1 MANLLIA
8 ADPIEP
14 VKKSKKSKT
23 KPLLIAD
30 EALQEEEVDPR
41 DSLSETIQDTAMG
54 AAQGVTFNF
63 ADELYG
69 MGASAIGDK
78 SYEEERDFARQEWE
92 AARERSP
99 VGSLVGEVGGAVV
112 SPLNKVLGAG
122 KGLKGIFRGAAEG
135 AAQSYGATDEESLKG
150 QILETGVGSGV
161 GAGTG
166 AISNLLTKTFSKS
179 PTALRSEVLGVKAK
193 DYRVEGPGDRKKIVE
208 RIKDTGMLKGR
219 KAEYNPTTLKF
230 EPRSKSKFTLDEI
243 EKNTEER
250 LLNRSVEA
258 SEKLQERKIREFG
271 DALNNIK
278 VPVNS
283 LNEMAEEIADEY
295 SKRGLSKGPM
305 DRMKAAANISE
316 HIKQQLQIQG
326 SGLEGGVLLK
336 DLDSVKRM
344 AQEDVK
350 NFSKSLGELG
360 DSEEL
365 ARITARK
372 LKTLVENNIGSEEFK
387 KINSAQHDMLSIKGD
402 LLDRIK
408 SLELESPGRK
418 SYGHTGVLD
427 RIVEGATGSSQGR
440 LDAANMKE
448 MYEGLPKIFNPAKA
462 VIPYAL
468 EETPGALYRQN
479 MQGDNVRGNWRN
491 PSSYNG
497 TTMITPREIINYK
510 IPRTTQG
517 ILENKDKVIA
527 KLVQNGVPDDLVDTI
542 TQALN
547 EDQEAVGNIAP
558 LVLSQFPTIFERSK
572 YKVFDGQFLDPQDR
586 ARAADD
592 ISKRDDLNSVARAKM
607 INEINKS
614 GKVPE
619 GMS

>member
-14 VKKSKKSKT
+14 KKSKKK
-23 KPLLIAD
+23 LLIAAED
-30 EALQEEEVDPR
+30 DLPQEQEVGDPR
-41 DSLSETIQDTAMG
+41 DVLSETVQDTAMG
-54 AAQGVTFNF
+54 AAQGATFNF

-69 MGASAIGDK
+69 MGASALGDK
-78 SYEEERDFARQEWE
+78 TYEEERDSARKVWE
-92 AARERSP
+92 EARERSP
-99 VGSLVGEVGGAVV
+99 VGSMVGEIGGSVF

-122 KGLKGIFRGAAEG
+122 KGLKGVFRGGAEG
-135 AAQSYGATDEESLKG
+135 AAQSYGATDEETIKG
-150 QILETGVGSGV
+150 QALETVVGGGV

-179 PTALRSEVLGVKAK
+179 PNAMRSEVLGVKAK
-193 DYRVEGPGDRKKIVE
+193 DYRVDGPGDRKKIVE

-219 KAEYNPTTLKF
+219 KAEYNPQTLKF

-250 LLNRSVEA
+250 LFNRSSEA
-258 SEKLQERKIREFG
+258 SEKLQERKIQEFG
-271 DALNNIK
+271 EALNTIK
-278 VPVNS
+278 VPVND
-283 LNEMAEEIADEY
+283 LNKMAEEIADEY
-295 SKRGLSKGPM
+295 SKRGLSKGPI
-305 DRMKAAANISE
+305 DRMKAAANITD
-316 HIKQQLQIQG
+316 HIKQQLQLQG
-326 SGLEGGVLLK
+326 SGIEGGVLLK
-336 DLDSVKRM
+336 DLDTVKRM

-372 LKTLVENNIGSEEFK
+372 LKNIVENNVGSEEFK
-387 KINSAQHDMLSIKGD
+387 KINSAQHDMLSVKGD

-418 SYGHTGVLD
+418 SYGHTGILD
-427 RIVEGATGSSQGR
+427 RLVEGATGSSQGR

-448 MYEGLPKIFNPAKA
+448 LYEGLPKIFNPAKA
-462 VIPYAL
+462 VIPFAL
-468 EETPGALYRQN
+468 EEAPGALYRQN
-479 MQGDNVRGNWRN
+479 MQGDNIRGNWRN
-491 PSSYNG
+491 PSNYNG
-497 TTMITPREIINYK
+497 ATMITPREIINYK

-517 ILENKDKVIA
+517 ILENKDKVVA

-547 EDQEAVGNIAP
+547 EDHEAVSNIAP
-558 LVLSQFPTIFERSK
+558 LIISQFPTIFERSK

-586 ARAADD
+586 AKAADD

-619 GMS
+619 GMA